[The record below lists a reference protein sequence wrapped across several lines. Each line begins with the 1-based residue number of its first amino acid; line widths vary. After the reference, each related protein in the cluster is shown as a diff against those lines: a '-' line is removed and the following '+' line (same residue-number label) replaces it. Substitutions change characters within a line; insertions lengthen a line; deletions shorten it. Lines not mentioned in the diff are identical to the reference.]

1 MSKPRN
7 IAAVL
12 FLALGAMALG
22 VKQERE
28 RLLEWFEDLD
38 WYWQAF
44 IGTVVVLLIL
54 LSASWI
60 VAPYLKSLI

>member
-28 RLLEWFEDLD
+28 RIVEWFEGLD
-38 WYWQAF
+38 WYWQAL
-44 IGTVVVLLIL
+44 IGTVVVLLLL
-54 LSASWI
+54 LSAAWI
-60 VAPYLKSLI
+60 VAPYFKSLI